1 MKSLNSIVVSFFLV
15 MTALPIASFSQAT
28 QSTQSPILIGQSAD
42 RSGPL
47 RDLGLQKELGIRLYF
62 DSVNSRGGIYG
73 RPLRLIT
80 RDDAGQ
86 TSRARENT
94 LNFITS
100 DNVFALLGYVGTDT
114 SLAAMP
120 IFSYYGIPFIGA
132 ASGSDL
138 LRVPFNRYVF
148 NTRAGFLEEAASI
161 VEQMTSTGITKIA
174 VFYQSDAHGLGGLEA
189 ISDALEKRSLKIVAR
204 GSINPN
210 STDAGGAVYLINRAR
225 PDAVILFCGARHA
238 VAFIREMRRQGSTAQ
253 FYNTSQVDSATLIR
267 ELGADAHG
275 LVISQVVP
283 HPARATLPLVREYLS
298 LLRAKGGSPSYASME
313 GYIAARILGEGL
325 KRVGPNPTREKLV
338 EALENL
344 GNYDMD
350 GLNLRFSPTNHNGG
364 TYIDLTIINAQGK
377 LLH

>member
-1 MKSLNSIVVSFFLV
+1 
-15 MTALPIASFSQAT
+15 
-28 QSTQSPILIGQSAD
+28 
-42 RSGPL
+42 
-47 RDLGLQKELGIRLYF
+47 
-62 DSVNSRGGIYG
+62 
-73 RPLRLIT
+73 
-80 RDDAGQ
+80 
-86 TSRARENT
+86 
-94 LNFITS
+94 
-100 DNVFALLGYVGTDT
+100 
-114 SLAAMP
+114 
-120 IFSYYGIPFIGA
+120 
-132 ASGSDL
+132 
-138 LRVPFNRYVF
+138 
-148 NTRAGFLEEAASI
+148 
-161 VEQMTSTGITKIA
+161 
-174 VFYQSDAHGLGGLEA
+174 
-189 ISDALEKRSLKIVAR
+189 
-204 GSINPN
+204 
-210 STDAGGAVYLINRAR
+210 
-225 PDAVILFCGARHA
+225 
-238 VAFIREMRRQGSTAQ
+238 
-253 FYNTSQVDSATLIR
+253 VDSATLIR